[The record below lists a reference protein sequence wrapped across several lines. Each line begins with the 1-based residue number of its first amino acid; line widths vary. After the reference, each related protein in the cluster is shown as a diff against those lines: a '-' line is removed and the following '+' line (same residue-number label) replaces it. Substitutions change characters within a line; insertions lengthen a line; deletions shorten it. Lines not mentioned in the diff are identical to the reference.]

1 MTHDSLTR
9 TMTGRAGRVQ
19 LRGLVA
25 WLRELWL
32 SHRTRRELQ
41 RLSDQGLRDIGL
53 TRSDIEREVLAP
65 IWQPVDYTALDRARM
80 QSSRARRYY

>member
-1 MTHDSLTR
+1 MTQDSLTR
-9 TMTGRAGRVQ
+9 TITGRAGPAR

-32 SHRTRRELQ
+32 SHRTRHELE

-53 TRSDIEREVLAP
+53 SRADVEREVMAP
-65 IWQPVDYTALDRARM
+65 FWKPVDYGALDRVRM
-80 QSSRARRYY
+80 RSSRARRYY

>member
-1 MTHDSLTR
+1 MTQHSLTR
-9 TMTGRAGRVQ
+9 SITGRAARRS

-53 TRSDIEREVLAP
+53 TRADVEREVLAP
-65 IWQPVDYTALDRARM
+65 IWQPVDYDALDRARM
-80 QSSRARRYY
+80 RSSRARRYY